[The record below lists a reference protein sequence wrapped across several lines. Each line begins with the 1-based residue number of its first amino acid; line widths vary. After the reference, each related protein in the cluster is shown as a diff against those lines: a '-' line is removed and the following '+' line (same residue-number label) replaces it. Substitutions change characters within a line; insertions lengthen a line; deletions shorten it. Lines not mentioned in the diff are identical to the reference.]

1 MKEAYE
7 PLILHKNETARQFEM
22 MVDGQKA
29 IITYKEDH
37 FTITL
42 LHTEVPPELEGRGVA
57 TAIIE
62 KTLNYIEKN
71 HLRLIPLCP
80 FVITYIK
87 RHLQWKMVLDAS
99 VVDKF

>member
-1 MKEAYE
+1 MKEEYE
-7 PLILHKNETARQFEM
+7 PIALEKNETAKQFEIHA
-22 MVDGQKA
+22 DGQMA
-29 IITYKEDH
+29 TIAYKEEH

-62 KTLNYIEKN
+62 KTLTYIEKN

-80 FVITYIK
+80 FIITYIK
-87 RHLQWKMVLDAS
+87 RHPQWKMILDAS
-99 VVDKF
+99 VTNI